1 MHHGDLGSTGEPVAM
16 DTGGLL
22 GFFLASGS
30 SAPVGIKCGGS
41 IVAWIVRTL
50 EGCCWAMKD
59 ARILGLQRRGIQ
71 PRASNE
77 VKEGMILLL

>member
-1 MHHGDLGSTGEPVAM
+1 MDHGDLGSTREPVAM
-16 DTGGLL
+16 DTGGML

-30 SAPVGIKCGGS
+30 SAPVGIKRGGS

-50 EGCCWAMKD
+50 ERLLLSHERCKD
-59 ARILGLQRRGIQ
+59 SWPPEERIQ

-77 VKEGMILLL
+77 A

>member
-1 MHHGDLGSTGEPVAM
+1 MDHGDLGSTGEPVAM

-41 IVAWIVRTL
+41 IVAWIVRRL
-50 EGCCWAMKD
+50 DLLALIKAMIGIHMGTENTGKGHQERL
-59 ARILGLQRRGIQ
+59 ARSLDG
-71 PRASNE
+71 ST
-77 VKEGMILLL
+77 